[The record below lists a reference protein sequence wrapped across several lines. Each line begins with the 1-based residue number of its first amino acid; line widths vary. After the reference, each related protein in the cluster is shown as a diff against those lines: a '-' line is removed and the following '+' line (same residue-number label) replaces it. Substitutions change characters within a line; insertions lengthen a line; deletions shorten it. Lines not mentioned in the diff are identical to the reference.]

1 LRRPGGEDWQG
12 KELMLGTERLINAV
26 RGRTK
31 PVVFVGA
38 ALALAG
44 AGTANAA
51 TIGAAAAGHKAAT
64 PEVTQARTMALTYSA
79 SDGSSA
85 HPAAA
90 KAAAHPASIAA
101 AGHGRASRGERSAR
115 RHWTMQ
121 HHRARHHRADLDSWS
136 AVSAELN
143 WETNPAAARHG
154 ELPMADQLL
163 PVALSG
169 PQNYMQISPAQ
180 YANATTI
187 VQQALAKHMGLRSAV
202 VAVATAMQESELI
215 NVNYGTSESLGL
227 FQQQPDDGW
236 GTAAQVM
243 DPTYAADAF
252 LNALAGYQANDPTW
266 AAQPLYQAAQGVQA
280 SAFPTA
286 YAQWEAQAAQLVK
299 SISMQL
305 AQAPAAT

>member
-1 LRRPGGEDWQG
+1 LRRPGGEDRQG
-12 KELMLGTERLINAV
+12 KELMLGTERLINAM
-26 RGRTK
+26 RGRK
-31 PVVFVGA
+31 KSVVFAGA

-51 TIGAAAAGHKAAT
+51 TLGAAAAGHTPAA
-64 PEVTQARTMALTYSA
+64 PEVTQAAAMALTYST
-79 SDGSSA
+79 SDGSSD
-85 HPAAA
+85 HPAVATAA
-90 KAAAHPASIAA
+90 THPASLAA
-101 AGHGRASRGERSAR
+101 SGHGRATRRERTPR
-115 RHWTMQ
+115 RHWTLR
-121 HHRARHHRADLDSWS
+121 HHRTRHHRADLDGWS
-136 AVSAELN
+136 AVSAKLN

-154 ELPMADQLL
+154 QLPMADQLL

-169 PQNYMQISPAQ
+169 QQNYMQITPAQ

-202 VAVATAMQESELI
+202 IAVATAMQESELI

-252 LNALAGYQANDPTW
+252 LNALAGYQANDPSW
-266 AAQPLYQAAQGVQA
+266 ASQPLYQAAQGVQA

-286 YAQWEAQAAQLVK
+286 YAQWEAEAAQLVK
-299 SISMQL
+299 SIAMQL
-305 AQAPAAT
+305 AHAPAAS